1 MELLL
6 KTMVWLLTTPLEKY
20 GNKNVIQCAVDHAAK
35 RLLIAKFHYTGP
47 TGPSQRTLSGRV
59 GSGRARLVEFSYKR
73 FKNIRYR
80 IILML
85 FGRD

>member
-47 TGPSQRTLSGRV
+47 TGPARTRTDRHGLCRRPARTNGVSRRS
-59 GSGRARLVEFSYKR
+59 GSGRARLVEFS
-73 FKNIRYR
+73 
-80 IILML
+80 
-85 FGRD
+85 